1 MTKLLTVLI
10 VLLCLAGVVT
20 ASLALGEH
28 YNTNPSPCSIN
39 DRWDCGIVNHSPYAL
54 VRRVPVA
61 LIGIM
66 GYTLL
71 AALAGRFPRLTAL
84 LALLGLIF
92 SLRLT
97 RIEWKLLGVWCI
109 YCVSSQTIIAL
120 VFVLSLIAAWAS
132 RHKPVEMQHAASP
145 RRAHTF
151 QE

>member
-10 VLLCLAGVVT
+10 VLLCLAGVLT

-54 VRRVPVA
+54 VRSVPVA

-66 GYTLL
+66 GYALL

-84 LALLGLIF
+84 LALGGVIF

-109 YCVSSQTIIAL
+109 YCVSSQIIIAL
-120 VFVLSLIAAWAS
+120 VLVLSLIAVWAS
-132 RHKPVEMQHAASP
+132 RTKREGTSYAASSWQ
-145 RRAHTF
+145 RTS
-151 QE
+151 

>member
-10 VLLCLAGVVT
+10 VLLCLAGVLT

-54 VRRVPVA
+54 VRSVPVA

-66 GYTLL
+66 GYALL

-84 LALLGLIF
+84 LALGGIIF

-109 YCVSSQTIIAL
+109 YCVSSQIIIAL
-120 VFVLSLIAAWAS
+120 VCLLSLIAAWVS
-132 RHKPVEMQHAASP
+132 RHKPVETQHAVSP
-145 RRAHTF
+145 QPARTS
-151 QE
+151 

>member
-10 VLLCLAGVVT
+10 VLLCLAGVLT

-54 VRRVPVA
+54 VRSVPVA

-66 GYTLL
+66 GYALL
-71 AALAGRFPRLTAL
+71 AALAGRYPRLTAL
-84 LALLGLIF
+84 LALGGVIF

-109 YCVSSQTIIAL
+109 YCVSSQIIIAL
-120 VFVLSLIAAWAS
+120 VLVLSLIAVWAS
-132 RHKPVEMQHAASP
+132 RPKREGTSYAASS
-145 RRAHTF
+145 
-151 QE
+151 